1 RHRTAPL
8 QTRAPQRSEDAM
20 HYQGDNLVG
29 LETGNAWALR
39 DPLQPAANWL
49 VGDHPAIPA
58 DSLRFVGQPGAGS
71 PESERLEHLALKW
84 FEHQPGDDPAWGE
97 HKPISSG
104 RTLSLLAGGG
114 VFELQFRRGGQACT
128 VLLEQ
133 AGDFAL
139 WGEGLEHRWR
149 ALAPSTV
156 ISLRWSLKAEVPD
169 LDVHAGER

>member
-1 RHRTAPL
+1 MRC
-8 QTRAPQRSEDAM
+8 EGDAIR
-20 HYQGDNLVG
+20 G
-29 LETGNAWALR
+29 LELGNAWALR
-39 DPLQPAANWL
+39 DPLHPATNWL

-58 DSLRFVGQPGAGS
+58 DSLRFVGQPCDGS
-71 PESERLEHLALKW
+71 PESERVEHLALKW
-84 FEHQPGDDPAWGE
+84 FEHQPGDDPAWEE
-97 HKPISSG
+97 HKPMSSG

-114 VFELQFRRGGQACT
+114 AFELQFRRGEQACT

-156 ISLRWSLKAEVPD
+156 ISLRWSLKSEAPE
-169 LDVHAGER
+169 LDVRIGER